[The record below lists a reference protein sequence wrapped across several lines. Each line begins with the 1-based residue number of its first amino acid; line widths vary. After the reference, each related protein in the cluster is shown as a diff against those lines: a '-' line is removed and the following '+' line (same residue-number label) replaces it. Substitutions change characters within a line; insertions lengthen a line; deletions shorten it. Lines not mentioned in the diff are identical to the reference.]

1 MNINEIIF
9 GNSTDNKINESKVIY
24 QIEEYEG
31 KFWLTFNG
39 ALICPTEMFVL
50 EPLEALNDI
59 RKLYVERNTKNYD
72 RH

>member
-72 RH
+72 